1 MLIIRTLRFQIN
13 IITMTQFLKT
23 VATIAFLALTSMSA
37 FAAGTLYVYFDGACM
52 DRMEY
57 SDAAGGKFI
66 SYQINTST
74 SEKIGLVVGT
84 ENPNPVA
91 QLPPQTLHCGNTI
104 FDQRFV
110 QAVNQQLTEVYMVRP
125 SGDGRYHITK
135 VAYATHFGNSP
146 DLMVYQ
152 SPKAQ
157 FSFQINAGIIG
168 ENISLNKA
176 VNAVLF
182 EGRIENACTGEY
194 IFSVTSTSGAGP
206 FSSLVIA
213 PEIGIVEERSGPNI
227 EEAMRNVLR
236 LDRVN
241 DRPVSEYLRI
251 VCRGERPVPVTS
263 GSPIVSNQQQLTPR
277 SGDTP
282 VPAENT
288 VPPSYDQTSAQ
299 PIAVQPASASPCAEA
314 SGNGFHVVQKGD
326 NLYRISQAYG
336 ISVAQL
342 RELNGVSATNT
353 IYPCQKLRVAVAAQ
367 QATPPSYSAEQLT
380 PKTVKVLPAWQASTG
395 THTVQPGE
403 TVAAIAMK
411 YGYTEYRFRHFN
423 GLSDNEPAR
432 VGQVLKTTDCEA
444 QVIGVTPQ
452 QPRTSAYENVLTP
465 RTPAVAAENTSSG
478 KIRSV
483 STVAASATET
493 ELTSTSWK
501 TAASSTSTYT
511 PPANMPAPYG
521 NETAG
526 GRLSSGLSARMQG
539 NETAVPSSYDNSSST
554 TTTGKRVT
562 HLVGKDETLFDI
574 ARRYNTTTE
583 NLRRLNNLHPGEAVI
598 PGQRLFVN

>member
-13 IITMTQFLKT
+13 IKTMTQFLKT

-37 FAAGTLYVYFDGACM
+37 FAAGTLYVYFDAACM

-66 SYQINTST
+66 AYQINTST
-74 SEKIGLVVGT
+74 SEKIGLVIGT
-84 ENPNPVA
+84 ENPNPAA

-110 QAVNQQLTEVYMVRP
+110 QAVNQRLNEVYMVRP

-157 FSFQINAGIIG
+157 FSFQTNAGIIG

-194 IFSVTSTSGAGP
+194 IFSVTSTSGPGP

-213 PEIGIVEERSGPNI
+213 PEIGLVEERSGPNI

-263 GSPIVSNQQQLTPR
+263 GSPIASDQQQLTPR
-277 SGDTP
+277 SGETP

-288 VPPSYDQTSAQ
+288 VPPSYDQTTAQ
-299 PIAVQPASASPCAEA
+299 PIVVQPAPASPCAEA

-342 RELNGVSATNT
+342 REWNGVSATNT
-353 IYPCQKLRVAVAAQ
+353 IYPCQKLRVAAATQ
-367 QATPPSYSAEQLT
+367 QATPPSYSAERLT
-380 PKTVKVLPAWQASTG
+380 PKTGQVLPAWQASSG

-411 YGYTEYRFRHFN
+411 YGYTEYRFRYFN
-423 GLSDNEPAR
+423 GLGDNEPAR
-432 VGQVLKTTDCEA
+432 VGQALKTSDCEI
-444 QVIGVTPQ
+444 QTIG
-452 QPRTSAYENVLTP
+452 A
-465 RTPAVAAENTSSG
+465 TSSL
-478 KIRSV
+478 RNNR
-483 STVAASATET
+483 
-493 ELTSTSWK
+493 LMK
-501 TAASSTSTYT
+501 TY
-511 PPANMPAPYG
+511 
-521 NETAG
+521 
-526 GRLSSGLSARMQG
+526 
-539 NETAVPSSYDNSSST
+539 
-554 TTTGKRVT
+554 
-562 HLVGKDETLFDI
+562 
-574 ARRYNTTTE
+574 
-583 NLRRLNNLHPGEAVI
+583 
-598 PGQRLFVN
+598 

>member
-13 IITMTQFLKT
+13 IKTMTQFLKT
-23 VATIAFLALTSMSA
+23 VATIAFLALTSKSA
-37 FAAGTLYVYFDGACM
+37 FAAGTLYVYFDAACM

-66 SYQINTST
+66 AYQINTST
-74 SEKIGLVVGT
+74 SEKIGLVIGT
-84 ENPNPVA
+84 ENPNPAA

-110 QAVNQQLTEVYMVRP
+110 QAVNQRLTEVYMVRP

-157 FSFQINAGIIG
+157 FSFQTNAGIIG

-213 PEIGIVEERSGPNI
+213 PEIGLVEERSGPNI

-263 GSPIVSNQQQLTPR
+263 GSPIASDQQQLTPR
-277 SGDTP
+277 SGETP
-282 VPAENT
+282 VPAENA
-288 VPPSYDQTSAQ
+288 VPPSYDQTTAQ
-299 PIAVQPASASPCAEA
+299 PIVVQPAPASPCAEA

-353 IYPCQKLRVAVAAQ
+353 IYPCQKLRVAAATQ
-367 QATPPSYSAEQLT
+367 QATPPSYSAERLT
-380 PKTVKVLPAWQASTG
+380 PKSGQVLPTWQASSG

-411 YGYTEYRFRHFN
+411 YGYTEYRFRYFN
-423 GLSDNEPAR
+423 GLGDNEPAR
-432 VGQVLKTTDCEA
+432 VGQALKTSDCEI
-444 QVIGVTPQ
+444 QTIGATV
-452 QPRTSAYENVLTP
+452 QPPKQSAYENVLTP
-465 RTPAVAAENTSSG
+465 RTPAVAAENTGAG

-501 TAASSTSTYT
+501 TAATSAATYT

-526 GRLSSGLSARMQG
+526 SRLSSGLSARMQG
-539 NETAVPSSYDNSSST
+539 NETAVPSSYDSSNT

-583 NLRRLNNLHPGEAVI
+583 NLRRLNTLHPGEAVI
-598 PGQRLFVN
+598 PGQRLYVN

>member
-13 IITMTQFLKT
+13 NKTMTQFLKT
-23 VATIAFLALTSMSA
+23 AATIAFFALTSLSA
-37 FAAGTLYVYFDGACM
+37 FATGTLYVYFDGACM

-66 SYQINTST
+66 AYQINTST

-84 ENPNPVA
+84 ENPNPEA
-91 QLPPQTLHCGNTI
+91 LLPPQTLHCGNTI

-110 QAVNQQLTEVYMVRP
+110 QAVNQRLSEVYMVRP

-157 FSFQINAGIIG
+157 FSFQTNAGIIG

-194 IFSVTSTSGAGP
+194 IFSVTSTSGSGA

-213 PEIGIVEERSGPNI
+213 PEIGLVEERSGPNI

-236 LDRVN
+236 LDKVN

-263 GSPIVSNQQQLTPR
+263 GSPVASNQQQLTPR

-282 VPAENT
+282 VPADNT
-288 VPPSYDQTSAQ
+288 VPPSYDQPSTQ
-299 PIAVQPASASPCAEA
+299 PIAVQPAPASPCAEA

-342 RELNGVSATNT
+342 REWNGVSATNT
-353 IYPCQKLRVAVAAQ
+353 IYPCQKLRVAAGTAQ
-367 QATPPSYSAEQLT
+367 QAAPPSYSAEQLT

-444 QVIGVTPQ
+444 QTIGTVTPQ
-452 QPRTSAYENVLTP
+452 QPKQSAYENVLTP
-465 RTPAVAAENTSSG
+465 RTPAVPAENTGAG

-493 ELTSTSWK
+493 ELTSSSWK
-501 TAASSTSTYT
+501 TAASTTATYT
-511 PPANMPAPYG
+511 PPANMPAPY
-521 NETAG
+521 ETSG

-539 NETAVPSSYDNSSST
+539 NETAVPSSYDANST
-554 TTTGKRVT
+554 PAGKRAT

-583 NLRRLNNLHPGEAVI
+583 NLRRLNNLQPGEAII